1 MDKLNVLTTASRR
14 YSRVKLC
21 AQNDP
26 DPARVL
32 KRANDAMAKEAID
45 RFAVFSYFVL
55 DAKARTVTVASAGY
69 RPVDIYHPNEDRV
82 ERVQTEGIGLGIME
96 DSDYV
101 STQRGLRSDDV
112 ICLCSAGLVGTE
124 DLRGDKF
131 GNERLEAALRTAHR
145 ETMRVG
151 DRPTIE
157 TTIS

>member
-1 MDKLNVLTTASRR
+1 
-14 YSRVKLC
+14 
-21 AQNDP
+21 
-26 DPARVL
+26 
-32 KRANDAMAKEAID
+32 MAKEAID